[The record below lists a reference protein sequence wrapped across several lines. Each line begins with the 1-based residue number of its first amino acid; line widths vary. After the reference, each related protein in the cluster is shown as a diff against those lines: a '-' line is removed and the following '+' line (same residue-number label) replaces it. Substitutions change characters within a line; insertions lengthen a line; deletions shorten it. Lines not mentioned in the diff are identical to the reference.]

1 MTTPEPGRWSASAG
15 TVALECVRCGAGLD
29 VVGGDTTVFCTACLT
44 ALDCCRCE
52 HCRAGSLVPATTMVK
67 SVMCSHCGASLAV
80 GTWRA
85 HRIAAHAVRSSLPS
99 DGVGADIDRRRLT
112 GTTVAATGMAWLI
125 GGATC
130 SLVFGPDTVQV
141 LTDAS
146 MGAREVDTIDYATV
160 DELDCSAVGPTVH
173 TMDTVVHLRA
183 GEREIYLRT
192 DAFEPAALDRLLQ
205 PVRIRINAAR
215 RRPRP
220 PALAPAQTSPVP
232 PPPRQTPPVPPPRP
246 LDTASATVPAWP
258 VRASANTV
266 SPSAKLWAI
275 LAVGAV
281 VVIAIVLT
289 VLVTNRD
296 TRSTPAGPATSYPGA
311 SGYPAVSA
319 TDMPSAGPWGSAPAT
334 TPRIPPP
341 PVTLPDAYHQNCPD
355 GFSLPNRTGFG
366 THAYR
371 GSVETSCQFTSNV
384 LRSYWDQFSTATP
397 QTRSVIAP
405 GTVRCS
411 TTGGQC
417 SGDDFIMQCG
427 VEAHN
432 DYITCRGGRNAV
444 VFLY

>member
-1 MTTPEPGRWSASAG
+1 MTTPVPGQRSGSAG
-15 TVALECVRCGAGLD
+15 TVALDCVRCGVGLD
-29 VVGGDTTVFCTACLT
+29 VAGDDTAVFCTACQT
-44 ALDCCRCE
+44 ALHCCRCE
-52 HCRAGSLVPATTMVK
+52 HCGAGSLIPATTMVK
-67 SVMCSHCGASLAV
+67 SVMCAHCGASPAV
-80 GTWRA
+80 GTWRN
-85 HRIAAHAVRSSLPS
+85 RIPAHAVESLLPS

-112 GTTVAATGMAWLI
+112 GTTVAATGIAWLG

-146 MGAREVDTIDYATV
+146 LGAREVDTIDYATV
-160 DELDCSAVGPTVH
+160 DELDCSAVGPTIE
-173 TMDTVVHLRA
+173 TMDTAVHLRA
-183 GEREIYLRT
+183 GEREIHLRT

-220 PALAPAQTSPVP
+220 PTLPPPQPLPVP
-232 PPPRQTPPVPPPRP
+232 PPRPTPPVPPPRP
-246 LDTASATVPAWP
+246 LDTDPGWPVPASA
-258 VRASANTV
+258 ANTL
-266 SPSAKLWAI
+266 SPNAKLWAV
-275 LAVGAV
+275 LAAGAV

-289 VLVTNRD
+289 VLVTNRG
-296 TRSTPAGPATSYPGA
+296 TSNTPAGPATSSEA
-311 SGYPAVSA
+311 SGYPTVSA
-319 TDMPSAGPWGSAPAT
+319 TDMPSAGPWGSAPGA

-341 PVTLPDAYHQNCPD
+341 PVTLPDAYHQDCPD

-384 LRSYWDQFSTATP
+384 LRAYWDQFSTATP

-411 TTGGQC
+411 TTGGRC

-444 VFLY
+444 VFLF